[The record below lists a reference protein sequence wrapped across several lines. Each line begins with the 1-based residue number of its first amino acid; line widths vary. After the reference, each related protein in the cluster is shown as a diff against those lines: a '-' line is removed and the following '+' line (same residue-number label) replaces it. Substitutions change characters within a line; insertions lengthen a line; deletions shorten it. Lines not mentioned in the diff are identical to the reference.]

1 MQTSFLPR
9 QCCAVMSALLA
20 AIALGQTDSN
30 PVEVRAVAEVEVHV
44 SVAGRVESRLVAAD
58 RVVPGDHVIYTLEV
72 RNTRATSVP
81 APTVTYAIPAH
92 MQYIANSAAGPG
104 AQITYS
110 VDGGQ
115 RYDSPE
121 NLQVAGAAGT
131 LRPASAADYTGIR
144 WQLKNTLRGGAV
156 AFVRFRAVVK

>member
-1 MQTSFLPR
+1 MQTSFPPTL
-9 QCCAVMSALLA
+9 CGAVMSVLLA
-20 AIALGQTDSN
+20 ASALGQTDSS
-30 PVEVRAVAEVEVHV
+30 PVDVRAVAEVEVHV
-44 SVAGRVESRLVAAD
+44 RVAGRMESRLVPAD
-58 RVVPGDHVIYTLEV
+58 RVVPGDRVIYTLEV
-72 RNTRATSVP
+72 RNTRSTSVP

-115 RYDSPE
+115 HYDSPDS
-121 NLQVAGAAGT
+121 LQVAGAAGA
-131 LRPASAADYTGIR
+131 LRPALAADYTGIR
-144 WQLKNTLRGGAV
+144 WQLKNSLRGGAV